1 MKAVIKDLPGSQNK
15 IREYRTEQRRYFGS
29 HNTPDLGTNFGP
41 YLTANKRSVW
51 IIPTKPY
58 KGAHFATFPAE
69 LIRPCIL
76 AGAPAGGI
84 VLDPFL
90 GSGTTAAV
98 AKTLGRHYVGIEL
111 NPECIELA
119 HKRLADVQLPL
130 LT

>member
-84 VLDPFL
+84 
-90 GSGTTAAV
+90 
-98 AKTLGRHYVGIEL
+98 RI
-111 NPECIELA
+111 
-119 HKRLADVQLPL
+119 
-130 LT
+130 